1 MNEDNKNK
9 QKDIPIRKKRFALS
23 LTSGHAE
30 EVRERFF
37 NPGSE
42 NSDSGRMEK
51 DPALPSGRVSSGRVS
66 RKSYSINFSG
76 FLSVIL
82 IIVLLVIPSCQS
94 KKSNTTE
101 IIVAGSTSVQPF
113 ADKWAEMFMEKRHG
127 LVVNIQGGGSSA
139 GIMAVKTGA
148 AHIGMSSRELK
159 EEEKDLY
166 EVEVARDGLAI
177 IVHPSNPV
185 DNLTVE
191 QVKGIF
197 SGEITRW
204 KTLNGL
210 EKDITVVVREEGSGT
225 RGAFQEMVMGKTRIS
240 KKAIV
245 QDSNGT
251 VREIVSRDPNAI
263 GFISLGLVND
273 KVKAISLNGV
283 PPTEENIIQRKYK
296 LVRPFLFLTREEPTG
311 LTREFIEFVLS
322 EEIQSLLPKEGL
334 IAVRKA
340 G

>member
-1 MNEDNKNK
+1 MRFLKLFS
-9 QKDIPIRKKRFALS
+9 PRKLAAFKAS
-23 LTSGHAE
+23 
-30 EVRERFF
+30 
-37 NPGSE
+37 
-42 NSDSGRMEK
+42 
-51 DPALPSGRVSSGRVS
+51 
-66 RKSYSINFSG
+66 
-76 FLSVIL
+76 SVIL
-82 IIVLLVIPSCQS
+82 PGFILILMFFPSCQS

-113 ADKWAEMFMEKRHG
+113 ADKWAELFMEKRPG
-127 LVVNIQGGGSSA
+127 LVVNVQGGGSSA

-159 EEEKDLY
+159 EDEKDLH
-166 EVEVARDGLAI
+166 EIEVAHDGLAI

-185 DNLTVE
+185 EDLTID

-197 SGEITRW
+197 SGDIVNW
-204 KTLNGL
+204 KTINGRD
-210 EKDITVVVREEGSGT
+210 KAITVVVREEGSGT

-251 VREIVSRDPNAI
+251 VREIVSRDPNSI
-263 GFISLGLVND
+263 GFISLGLVNE

-283 PPTEENIIQRKYK
+283 RPSEENILKKQYH
-296 LVRPFLFLTREEPTG
+296 LVRPFLFLTREEPSG
-311 LTREFIEFVLS
+311 LAKEFIEFVLS
-322 EEIQSLLPKEGL
+322 DEIQSMLPKEGL
-334 IAVRKA
+334 IPVRKA